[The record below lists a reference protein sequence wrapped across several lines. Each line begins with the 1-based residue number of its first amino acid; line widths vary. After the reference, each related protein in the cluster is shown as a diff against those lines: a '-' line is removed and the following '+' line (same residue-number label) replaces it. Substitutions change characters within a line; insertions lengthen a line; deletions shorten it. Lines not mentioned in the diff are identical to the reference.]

1 MSTAPEKPRL
11 AIHRKSERK
20 LQWETIFVIGM
31 IHLLA
36 LMAFDLDYFS
46 VSGLVV
52 GIVMYFVAGMVG
64 VTMSYHRLLT
74 HRSFQTYKP
83 VEYFLTFCACQAL
96 QSGPIEWV
104 AMHRIH
110 HKESDEE
117 PDPHSPLVNFL
128 WAHAGWLFVSLPDA
142 HTYNEYSRFAKD
154 LHRDKWQRFFDMF
167 FFPIYVLTAVAIY
180 FAGEVYGGLGMSWL
194 VWGVFVR
201 TVVLW
206 HCTWAVN
213 SVTHTFGYRN
223 YNTDEESTNNWLV
236 AIFSF
241 GEGWHNNHHA
251 DQRSAAHGQRW
262 FEVDITYRLIKI
274 MELFGLVWGVR
285 EPSQRVVAKR
295 LDIMVDEE
303 GLRASE
309 ARRLDTEDARVEVL
323 HTMTD
328 PTMPLEVPRM
338 PSLTEASE
346 AAMKSARKAMESVNT
361 ALAHASHALR
371 HKEKEDNADQAVRQ
385 VLEKGKDTAMAAIEQ
400 AKYAAAEA
408 AEFSAQASA
417 FLADAKDKAT
427 ESAHQAAE
435 RAKSLAQEASDA
447 ASKAADEI
455 AVAFKGIDRPVITS
469 AV

>member
-1 MSTAPEKPRL
+1 MSTAPKKHSL
-11 AIHRKSERK
+11 AIHRKAERK
-20 LQWETIFVIGM
+20 LQWETVFVIGV

-36 LMAFDLDYFS
+36 LMAFDLSYFS
-46 VSGLVV
+46 VSGLIV

-64 VTMSYHRLLT
+64 VTVSYHRLLT

-128 WAHAGWLFVSLPDA
+128 WAHAGWLFVNLPDA
-142 HTYNEYSRFAKD
+142 HTYDEYSRFAKD
-154 LHRDKWQRFFDMF
+154 LHRDKWQRFFDKF
-167 FFPIYVLTAVAIY
+167 FFPIYILTAVAIY
-180 FAGEVYGGLGMSWL
+180 FAGELYGGLGISWL

-274 MELFGLVWGVR
+274 MELMGLVWGVR
-285 EPSQRVVAKR
+285 EPSQRIVAKR

-309 ARRLDTEDARVEVL
+309 ARRLASEEVRAEVL

-338 PSLTEASE
+338 PSLTEASD
-346 AAMKSARKAMESVNT
+346 AAMESARKAMESVNT

-371 HKEKEDNADQAVRQ
+371 HKEDNADQAVR
-385 VLEKGKDTAMAAIEQ
+385 LMMEKGKDMAMAAIEQ

-408 AEFSAQASA
+408 SEFSAQASA
-417 FLADAKDKAT
+417 YLADAKERTT
-427 ESAHQAAE
+427 ESARQAAE
-435 RAKSLAQEASDA
+435 RAKALAQEAADA
-447 ASKAADEI
+447 AAKAADEI
-455 AVAFKGIDRPVITS
+455 AVAFKGVDRPVITS

>member
-309 ARRLDTEDARVEVL
+309 ARRLDTEDARAEVL

-469 AV
+469 AI

>member
-1 MSTAPEKPRL
+1 
-11 AIHRKSERK
+11 
-20 LQWETIFVIGM
+20 M

-46 VSGLVV
+46 VSGLLV

-64 VTMSYHRLLT
+64 VTVSYHRLLT
-74 HRSFQTYKP
+74 QRSFQTYKP

-142 HTYNEYSRFAKD
+142 HTYQEYSRFAKD

-167 FFPIYVLTAVAIY
+167 FFPIYVLTAVVIY

-274 MELFGLVWGVR
+274 MELMGLVWGVR
-285 EPSQRVVAKR
+285 EPSQRIVAKR

-309 ARRLDTEDARVEVL
+309 ARRLGSADARAEVL

-328 PTMPLEVPRM
+328 PTMPLEVPKM

-346 AAMKSARKAMESVNT
+346 AAVKSARKSLESVET
-361 ALAHASHALR
+361 ALAHASDALR
-371 HKEKEDNADQAVRQ
+371 HKKDDADQAVRQ
-385 VLEKGKDTAMAAIEQ
+385 MLEKGKDMAMAAVEQ

-408 AEFSAQASA
+408 TEFSAQASA
-417 FLADAKDKAT
+417 DLADAKDRAT

-435 RAKSLAQEASDA
+435 RAKSLAQEAADA
-447 ASKAADEI
+447 ASNAADEI
-455 AVAFKGIDRPVITS
+455 AVAFKGIDRPVISS

>member
-1 MSTAPEKPRL
+1 MSTAPKKQSL
-11 AIHRKSERK
+11 AIHRKDERK
-20 LQWETIFVIGM
+20 LQWETIFVIGL

-52 GIVMYFVAGMVG
+52 GVAMYFVSGMLG
-64 VTMSYHRLLT
+64 VTICYHRLLT

-83 VEYFLTFCACQAL
+83 IEYFLTFCACQAL

-128 WAHAGWLFVSLPDA
+128 WAHAGWLFVNLPDA
-142 HTYNEYSRFAKD
+142 HTYEEYSRFAKD
-154 LHRDKWQRFFDMF
+154 LDRDRWQRFFNRCF
-167 FFPIYVLTAVAIY
+167 FVIYLLTAAAIY
-180 FAGEVYGGLGMSWL
+180 FAGELYGGLGMSWL

-201 TVVLW
+201 TVFLW
-206 HCTWAVN
+206 HNTWAVN

-236 AIFSF
+236 ALLSF

-262 FEVDITYRLIKI
+262 FEIDISYRFIKI
-274 MELFGLVWGVR
+274 MEFFGLAWRVM
-285 EPSQRVVAKR
+285 EPSKRVVAKR

-303 GLRASE
+303 AVRA
-309 ARRLDTEDARVEVL
+309 ADARKPGPAETAPEML

-328 PTMPLEVPRM
+328 PTLPLQVPQM

-346 AAMKSARKAMESVNT
+346 AAVKSAQKAMDSVDA
-361 ALAHASHALR
+361 ALAHAADALR
-371 HKEKEDNADQAVRQ
+371 HKKDEADQAVRQ
-385 VLEKGKDTAMAAIEQ
+385 MLEKGKDLAMAAVEQ
-400 AKYAAAEA
+400 AKYATAEA

-417 FLADAKDKAT
+417 YLADARERAT
-427 ESAHQAAE
+427 ESAQQAAE
-435 RAKSLAQEASDA
+435 RAKALAQEAADA
-447 ASKAADEI
+447 TAKAADEI
-455 AVAFKGIDRPVITS
+455 AVAFKGIERPVITS
-469 AV
+469 TI

>member
-1 MSTAPEKPRL
+1 MSTAPQKPSL
-11 AIHRKSERK
+11 AIHRKAERK
-20 LQWETIFVIGM
+20 LQWETIFIIGV

-36 LMAFDLDYFS
+36 LMAFDSSYFS
-46 VSGLVV
+46 VSGLVL

-142 HTYNEYSRFAKD
+142 HTYQEYSRFAKD

-309 ARRLDTEDARVEVL
+309 ARRLDTEDARAEVL

-328 PTMPLEVPRM
+328 PTMPLEVPEM

-346 AAMKSARKAMESVNT
+346 AAVESARKAMESVDA
-361 ALAHASHALR
+361 ALSHASVALK
-371 HKEKEDNADQAVRQ
+371 HKKDDADQAVRQ
-385 VLEKGKDTAMAAIEQ
+385 MLEKGKDMAMAAVEQ

-408 AEFSAQASA
+408 GEFSAQASA
-417 FLADAKDKAT
+417 YLADAKDRAT

-455 AVAFKGIDRPVITS
+455 AVAFKGIERPVISS

>member
-1 MSTAPEKPRL
+1 MSTAPQKPSL
-11 AIHRKSERK
+11 AIHRKAERK
-20 LQWETIFVIGM
+20 LQWETIFIIGV

-36 LMAFDLDYFS
+36 LMAFDLRYFS
-46 VSGLVV
+46 VSGLVL

-64 VTMSYHRLLT
+64 VTVSYHRLLT

-142 HTYNEYSRFAKD
+142 HTYQEYSRFAKD

-262 FEVDITYRLIKI
+262 FEVDITYRLIKL
-274 MELFGLVWGVR
+274 MELVGLVWGVR
-285 EPSQRVVAKR
+285 EPSQRIVAKR

-309 ARRLDTEDARVEVL
+309 ARRLGSAEVRAEVL

-328 PTMPLEVPRM
+328 PTMPLEVPTM

-346 AAMKSARKAMESVNT
+346 AAVKSARKAMESVDA
-361 ALAHASHALR
+361 ALSHASVALM
-371 HKEKEDNADQAVRQ
+371 HKKDDADQAVRQ
-385 VLEKGKDTAMAAIEQ
+385 MLEKGKDMAMAAVEQ

-408 AEFSAQASA
+408 GEFSAQASA
-417 FLADAKDKAT
+417 YLADAKDRAT
-427 ESAHQAAE
+427 ESAHQTAE

-455 AVAFKGIDRPVITS
+455 AVAFKGIERPVISS

>member
-1 MSTAPEKPRL
+1 MSTAPKKHSL
-11 AIHRKSERK
+11 AIHRKDERK
-20 LQWETIFVIGM
+20 LQWSTIFIIGL

-52 GIVMYFVAGMVG
+52 GIVMYYVAGMVG
-64 VTMSYHRLLT
+64 VTISYHRLLT

-83 VEYFLTFCACQAL
+83 VEYFFTFCACQAL

-117 PDPHSPLVNFL
+117 PDPHSPLVSFL
-128 WAHAGWLFVSLPDA
+128 WAHAGWLFVNLPDA
-142 HTYNEYSRFAKD
+142 HTYDEYSRFAKD
-154 LHRDKWQRFFDMF
+154 LHRDPWQRFFDKF
-167 FFPIYVLTAVAIY
+167 FFVIYLLTAVAIY
-180 FAGEVYGGLGMSWL
+180 FAGEWYGGLGMSWL

-206 HCTWAVN
+206 HNTWAVN

-236 AIFSF
+236 ALLSF

-262 FEVDITYRLIKI
+262 FEVDITYRLIKM
-274 MELFGLVWGVR
+274 MELVGLVWGVR

-309 ARRLDTEDARVEVL
+309 ARRLGSEEVRAEIL

-328 PTMPLEVPRM
+328 PTIPLEIPRM

-346 AAMKSARKAMESVNT
+346 AAAKSAQKAMESVGT
-361 ALAHASHALR
+361 ALEHASHALR
-371 HKEKEDNADQAVRQ
+371 HKEENTDQAVRQ
-385 VLEKGKDTAMAAIEQ
+385 MLEKAKDLAMAAVEQ

-417 FLADAKDKAT
+417 YLADAKDRAT

-435 RAKSLAQEASDA
+435 RAKALAQEAADA

-469 AV
+469 AI

>member
-1 MSTAPEKPRL
+1 MSTAPEKPSL
-11 AIHRKSERK
+11 AIHRKAERK
-20 LQWETIFVIGM
+20 LQWETIFIIGM

-36 LMAFDLDYFS
+36 LMAFDLSYFS

-64 VTMSYHRLLT
+64 VTVAYHRLLT

-142 HTYNEYSRFAKD
+142 HTYQEYSRFAKD

-167 FFPIYVLTAVAIY
+167 FFPIYVLTAVLIY

-274 MELFGLVWGVR
+274 MELMGLVWGVR
-285 EPSQRVVAKR
+285 EPSQRIVAKR

-309 ARRLDTEDARVEVL
+309 ARRLGSADARAEVL

-328 PTMPLEVPRM
+328 PTMPLEVPKM

-346 AAMKSARKAMESVNT
+346 AAVKSARKSLESVET
-361 ALAHASHALR
+361 ALAHASDALR
-371 HKEKEDNADQAVRQ
+371 HKKDDADQAVRQ
-385 VLEKGKDTAMAAIEQ
+385 MLEKGKDMAMAAVEQ

-408 AEFSAQASA
+408 TEFSAQASA
-417 FLADAKDKAT
+417 YLADAKDRAT

-435 RAKSLAQEASDA
+435 RAKSLAQEAADA
-447 ASKAADEI
+447 ASNAADEI
-455 AVAFKGIDRPVITS
+455 AVAFKGIERPVITS

>member
-1 MSTAPEKPRL
+1 MSTAPQKPSL
-11 AIHRKSERK
+11 AIHRKAERK
-20 LQWETIFVIGM
+20 LQWETIFIIGV

-36 LMAFDLDYFS
+36 LMAFDLRYFS
-46 VSGLVV
+46 VSGLVL

-64 VTMSYHRLLT
+64 VTVSYHRLLT

-142 HTYNEYSRFAKD
+142 HTYQEYSRFAKD

-262 FEVDITYRLIKI
+262 FEVDITYRLIKL
-274 MELFGLVWGVR
+274 MEFVGLVWGVR
-285 EPSQRVVAKR
+285 EPSQRIVAKR

-309 ARRLDTEDARVEVL
+309 ARRLGSAEVRAEVL

-328 PTMPLEVPRM
+328 PTMPLEVPTM

-346 AAMKSARKAMESVNT
+346 AAVKSARKAMESVDA
-361 ALAHASHALR
+361 ALSHASVALI
-371 HKEKEDNADQAVRQ
+371 HKKDDADQAVRQ
-385 VLEKGKDTAMAAIEQ
+385 MLEKGKDMAMAAVEQ

-408 AEFSAQASA
+408 GEFSAQASA
-417 FLADAKDKAT
+417 YLADAKDRAT
-427 ESAHQAAE
+427 ESAHQTAE

-455 AVAFKGIDRPVITS
+455 AVAFKGIERPVISS

>member
-309 ARRLDTEDARVEVL
+309 ARRLDTEDARSEVL

-469 AV
+469 AI

>member
-1 MSTAPEKPRL
+1 MSTAPQKPSL
-11 AIHRKSERK
+11 AIHRKAERK
-20 LQWETIFVIGM
+20 LQWETIFIIGV

-36 LMAFDLDYFS
+36 LMAFDSSYFS
-46 VSGLVV
+46 VSGLVL

-309 ARRLDTEDARVEVL
+309 ARRLDTEDARAEVL

-328 PTMPLEVPRM
+328 PTMPLEVPEM

-346 AAMKSARKAMESVNT
+346 AAVESARKAMESVDA
-361 ALAHASHALR
+361 ALSHASVALK
-371 HKEKEDNADQAVRQ
+371 HKKDDADQAVRQ
-385 VLEKGKDTAMAAIEQ
+385 MLEKGKDMAMAAVEQ

-408 AEFSAQASA
+408 GEFSAQASA
-417 FLADAKDKAT
+417 YLADAKDRAT

-435 RAKSLAQEASDA
+435 RARSLAQEASDA

-455 AVAFKGIDRPVITS
+455 AVAFKGIERPVISS

>member
-309 ARRLDTEDARVEVL
+309 ARRLDTEDARSEVL

-455 AVAFKGIDRPVITS
+455 AIAFKGIDRPVITS
-469 AV
+469 AI

>member
-1 MSTAPEKPRL
+1 MSTAQKKHSL
-11 AIHRKSERK
+11 AIHRKAERK
-20 LQWETIFVIGM
+20 LQWETIFIIGM

-36 LMAFDLDYFS
+36 LMAFDLKYFS
-46 VSGLVV
+46 VSGLVL

-64 VTMSYHRLLT
+64 VTVSYHRLLT

-142 HTYNEYSRFAKD
+142 HTYQEYSRFAKD

-167 FFPIYVLTAVAIY
+167 FFPIYVLTAVVIY

-194 VWGVFVR
+194 VWGVFMR

-236 AIFSF
+236 AVLSF

-274 MELFGLVWGVR
+274 MELLGLAWNVR

-309 ARRLDTEDARVEVL
+309 ARRLDSADVRAEVL

-328 PTMPLEVPRM
+328 PTMPLEVPKM

-346 AAMKSARKAMESVNT
+346 AAAESARKAMESVET
-361 ALAHASHALR
+361 AMAHASDALL
-371 HKEKEDNADQAVRQ
+371 HKKGDADQAVRQ
-385 VLEKGKDTAMAAIEQ
+385 VLEKGKDMAMAAIEQ

-417 FLADAKDKAT
+417 YLADAKDRAT

-455 AVAFKGIDRPVITS
+455 AVAFKGIERPVITS
-469 AV
+469 AI

>member
-1 MSTAPEKPRL
+1 MSTAPEKPSL
-11 AIHRKSERK
+11 AIHRKAERK
-20 LQWETIFVIGM
+20 LQWETIFIIGM

-36 LMAFDLDYFS
+36 LMAFDLSYFS

-64 VTMSYHRLLT
+64 VTVAYHRLLT

-142 HTYNEYSRFAKD
+142 HTYQEYSRFAKD

-167 FFPIYVLTAVAIY
+167 FFPIYVLTAVLIY

-194 VWGVFVR
+194 VWGV
-201 TVVLW
+201 
-206 HCTWAVN
+206 
-213 SVTHTFGYRN
+213 
-223 YNTDEESTNNWLV
+223 
-236 AIFSF
+236 
-241 GEGWHNNHHA
+241 
-251 DQRSAAHGQRW
+251 
-262 FEVDITYRLIKI
+262 
-274 MELFGLVWGVR
+274 R
-285 EPSQRVVAKR
+285 EPSQRIVAKR

-309 ARRLDTEDARVEVL
+309 ARRLGSADARAEVL

-328 PTMPLEVPRM
+328 PTMPLEVPKM

-346 AAMKSARKAMESVNT
+346 AAVKSARKSLESVET
-361 ALAHASHALR
+361 ALAHASDALR
-371 HKEKEDNADQAVRQ
+371 HKKDDADQAVRQ
-385 VLEKGKDTAMAAIEQ
+385 MLEKGKDMAMAAVEQ

-408 AEFSAQASA
+408 TEFSAQASA
-417 FLADAKDKAT
+417 YLADAKDRAT

-435 RAKSLAQEASDA
+435 RAKSLAQEAADA
-447 ASKAADEI
+447 ASNAADEI
-455 AVAFKGIDRPVITS
+455 AVAFKGIDRPVISS

>member
-1 MSTAPEKPRL
+1 MAPEKPSL
-11 AIHRKSERK
+11 AIHRKAERK

-36 LMAFDLDYFS
+36 LMAFDLSYFS

-64 VTMSYHRLLT
+64 VTVAYHRLLT

-142 HTYNEYSRFAKD
+142 HTYQEYSRFAKD

-167 FFPIYVLTAVAIY
+167 FFPIYVLTAVLIY

-274 MELFGLVWGVR
+274 MELMGLVWGVR
-285 EPSQRVVAKR
+285 EPSQRIVAKR

-309 ARRLDTEDARVEVL
+309 ARRLGSADVRAEVL

-328 PTMPLEVPRM
+328 PTMPLEVPKM

-346 AAMKSARKAMESVNT
+346 AAVKSARKSLESVET
-361 ALAHASHALR
+361 ALAHASDALR
-371 HKEKEDNADQAVRQ
+371 HKKDDADQAVRQ
-385 VLEKGKDTAMAAIEQ
+385 MLEKGKDMAMAAVEQ

-408 AEFSAQASA
+408 TEFSAQASA
-417 FLADAKDKAT
+417 YLADAKDRAT

-435 RAKSLAQEASDA
+435 RAKSLAQEAADA
-447 ASKAADEI
+447 ASNAADEI
-455 AVAFKGIDRPVITS
+455 AVAFKGIDRPVISS

>member
-1 MSTAPEKPRL
+1 MSTAPQKPSL
-11 AIHRKSERK
+11 AIHRKAERK
-20 LQWETIFVIGM
+20 LQWETIFIIGV

-36 LMAFDLDYFS
+36 LMAFDLSYFS
-46 VSGLVV
+46 VSGLVL

-142 HTYNEYSRFAKD
+142 HTYQEYSRFAKD

-274 MELFGLVWGVR
+274 MELLGLVWGVR
-285 EPSQRVVAKR
+285 EPSQRIVAKR

-309 ARRLDTEDARVEVL
+309 ARRLGSAEARAEVL

-328 PTMPLEVPRM
+328 PTIPLEVPKM

-346 AAMKSARKAMESVNT
+346 AAVKSARKAMESVDA
-361 ALAHASHALR
+361 ALSHASVALK
-371 HKEKEDNADQAVRQ
+371 HKKDDADQAVRQ
-385 VLEKGKDTAMAAIEQ
+385 MLEKGKDMAMAAVEQ
-400 AKYAAAEA
+400 AKYAAAESG
-408 AEFSAQASA
+408 EFSAQASA
-417 FLADAKDKAT
+417 YLADAKDRAT

-455 AVAFKGIDRPVITS
+455 AVAFKGIERPVISS

>member
-1 MSTAPEKPRL
+1 MSTAPQKPSL
-11 AIHRKSERK
+11 AIHRKAERK
-20 LQWETIFVIGM
+20 LQWETIFIIGV

-36 LMAFDLDYFS
+36 LMAFDPAYFS
-46 VSGLVV
+46 VSGLVL

-64 VTMSYHRLLT
+64 VTVSYHRLLT

-142 HTYNEYSRFAKD
+142 HTYQEYSRFAKD

-262 FEVDITYRLIKI
+262 FEVDITYRLIKL
-274 MELFGLVWGVR
+274 MELVGLVWGVR
-285 EPSQRVVAKR
+285 EPSQRIVAKR

-309 ARRLDTEDARVEVL
+309 ARRLGSAEVRAEVL

-328 PTMPLEVPRM
+328 PTMPLEVPTM

-346 AAMKSARKAMESVNT
+346 AAVKSARKAMESVDA
-361 ALAHASHALR
+361 ALSHASVALI
-371 HKEKEDNADQAVRQ
+371 HKKDDADQAVRQ
-385 VLEKGKDTAMAAIEQ
+385 MLEKGKDMAMAAVEQ

-408 AEFSAQASA
+408 GEFSAQASA
-417 FLADAKDKAT
+417 YLADAKDRAT
-427 ESAHQAAE
+427 ESAHQTAE

-455 AVAFKGIDRPVITS
+455 AVAFKGIERPVISS

>member
-1 MSTAPEKPRL
+1 MSTAPQKSSL
-11 AIHRKSERK
+11 AIHRKAERK
-20 LQWETIFVIGM
+20 LQWETIFIIGV

-36 LMAFDLDYFS
+36 LMAFDLSYFS
-46 VSGLVV
+46 VSGLVL

-142 HTYNEYSRFAKD
+142 HTYQEYSRFAKD

-167 FFPIYVLTAVAIY
+167 FFPIYVLTAVVIY

-274 MELFGLVWGVR
+274 MELVGLVWGVR

-295 LDIMVDEE
+295 LDIMVDQE

-309 ARRLDTEDARVEVL
+309 ARRLGSADIRAEVL

-328 PTMPLEVPRM
+328 PTMPLEVPKM
-338 PSLTEASE
+338 PSLAEASE
-346 AAMKSARKAMESVNT
+346 AAAKSARKAMESVET
-361 ALAHASHALR
+361 ALAHTSDALR
-371 HKEKEDNADQAVRQ
+371 HRKDDADQAVRQ
-385 VLEKGKDTAMAAIEQ
+385 MMEKGKDMAMAAVEQ

-408 AEFSAQASA
+408 TEFSAQASA
-417 FLADAKDKAT
+417 YLADAKDRAT

-435 RAKSLAQEASDA
+435 RAKSLAQEAADA
-447 ASKAADEI
+447 ASNAADEI

>member
-1 MSTAPEKPRL
+1 MSTAPQKPSL
-11 AIHRKSERK
+11 AIHRKAERK
-20 LQWETIFVIGM
+20 LQWETIFIIGV

-36 LMAFDLDYFS
+36 LMAFDSSYFS
-46 VSGLVV
+46 VSGLVL

-142 HTYNEYSRFAKD
+142 HTYQEYSRFAKD

-309 ARRLDTEDARVEVL
+309 ARRLDTEDARAEVL

-328 PTMPLEVPRM
+328 PTMPLEVPEM

-346 AAMKSARKAMESVNT
+346 AAVKSARKAMESVDA
-361 ALAHASHALR
+361 ALSHASVALK
-371 HKEKEDNADQAVRQ
+371 HKKDDADQAVRQ
-385 VLEKGKDTAMAAIEQ
+385 MLEKGKDMAMAAVEQ

-408 AEFSAQASA
+408 SEFSAQASA
-417 FLADAKDKAT
+417 YLADAKDRAT

-455 AVAFKGIDRPVITS
+455 AVAFKGIERPVISS

>member
-1 MSTAPEKPRL
+1 MSTAPQKPSL
-11 AIHRKSERK
+11 AIHRKAERK
-20 LQWETIFVIGM
+20 LQWETIFIIGV

-36 LMAFDLDYFS
+36 LMAFDLSYFS
-46 VSGLVV
+46 VSGLVL

-142 HTYNEYSRFAKD
+142 HTYQEYSRFAKD
-154 LHRDKWQRFFDMF
+154 LHRDKWQRFFEMF

-274 MELFGLVWGVR
+274 MELLGLVWGVR
-285 EPSQRVVAKR
+285 EPSQRIVAKR

-309 ARRLDTEDARVEVL
+309 ARRLGSAEARAEVL

-328 PTMPLEVPRM
+328 PTIPLEVPKM

-346 AAMKSARKAMESVNT
+346 AAVKSARKAMESVDA
-361 ALAHASHALR
+361 ALSHASVALK
-371 HKEKEDNADQAVRQ
+371 HKKDDADQAVRQ
-385 VLEKGKDTAMAAIEQ
+385 MLEKGKDMAMAAVEQ
-400 AKYAAAEA
+400 AKYAAAESG
-408 AEFSAQASA
+408 EFSAQASA
-417 FLADAKDKAT
+417 YLADAKDRAT
-427 ESAHQAAE
+427 EPAHQAAE

-455 AVAFKGIDRPVITS
+455 AVAFKGIERPVISS